1 MKRAHS
7 ISISL
12 FLLLSSISLAQAPR
26 SFSNDS
32 IEFIKELTLLFESI
46 NLEKNKEASL
56 ESLNRF
62 YNLWSAERFT
72 PAQKQLVYNTSNLM
86 LQKRVRAYPGFN
98 KFIQALALFKEKSHP
113 ENSFNSW
120 LEGMYQSLDSRRN
133 SRLFLKLLDFS
144 SWLLNENI
152 LHQSGIYAWYCDGG
166 YRFNYDSVLYVD
178 LPEFDLTCRTKNDS
192 TTIRNTTGKYYPETN
207 LWLGE
212 NGKLSWIRA
221 GLGGNET
228 YAVLNDY
235 KFFLNSLKF
244 EIDSVVFV
252 NKKYFPDAL
261 LGRLQEKV
269 STNKINPKKVSY
281 PQFESY
287 SHNLYIADIYKDI
300 DFEGGFAMKG
310 ARVYGTGDKYHDA
323 SFSFKK
329 EYLNKNDYYDLLIA
343 RSKSFVINNDII
355 SSARAAITIYHQEDS
370 IFHSGLLFKYIH
382 KNREV
387 SMLRLEKGIVQS
399 PYFDTFHDVEIDCEA
414 VYWNMGEPRI
424 NFRAIK
430 GLGKISNVVIS
441 SKNFY
446 SEQHFD
452 YLQGID
458 FKHPLFRIRDY
469 SRKYN
474 TEEFFIYEMARNL
487 KLPEAQIEALVIY
500 LAQQGFLYYDIDNKK
515 AYITDKLHHFC
526 DSKNGTSDY
535 DVITFSSEVE
545 NTNNATLNLDNFD
558 LKIRGVPVVSIS
570 DSQNV
575 FIYPSKEE
583 VILRK
588 NLDFLFSGK
597 VTAGLFEFYATDCY
611 FEYDTFKLNLPNI
624 EHMKFKVKSFERDPS
639 GYHSFVDVNTV
650 ISNISGSLLIDHP
663 TNKNGLA
670 DYPEY
675 PTFNTQSNSYV
686 YYDHDSANREAYNRE
701 RFFYYLNPFTIE
713 SMEDFST
720 ENLTFSGHLNS
731 GGIFPEITAPLS
743 VQPDYSLGFT
753 TLAPDQGFPIYNGK
767 GNYSSQILLS
777 NNGLRGKGDLQYLSS
792 TASSEDIIFFLDS
805 VNSNSQ
811 SFELTKVTSFDVS
824 YPPVRATNVYQHWT
838 PYSDSMS
845 INSKDSVM
853 LMYDGLATLDGNLLL
868 TPKNLTG
875 KGRMK
880 FFDAVMSADIFDYSD
895 HYFTADTTD
904 FHIKSVEGAGL
915 ALSTT
920 KYNATMD
927 FDELTGNF
935 KTTNDNAVIEF
946 PLNRFMCTMDEFD
959 WYIKRNELVFR
970 GYLDIDVPGLNKM
983 PLKEIIDVDLTGS
996 ELTSLHPL
1004 QDSLAFFTLNASFNL
1019 DSSLLVAEDVKI
1031 IRVADAAIFPGD
1043 GRVEIGEN
1051 ARVSPLTDATIIA
1064 DTANKQHVISN
1075 AVVSIQ
1081 SRYSYTANGTYTF
1094 YNSAGQ
1100 PQIIQF
1106 DDIKVDTAYRT
1117 YALGNIGVEQ
1127 EFLLG
1132 PQFGFRGVA
1141 TLNAHNPLLNFDGA
1155 YMPIQ
1160 DCDLDYSKW
1169 VKFNKRLNP
1178 NQLHLPVAPRP
1189 EEFAQKN
1196 LYAAFFHSNENN
1208 RVYPAFLSRKE
1219 YYSDTLM
1226 LSVDGFIKARDE
1238 NKELLIASA
1247 QEINIEDGKT
1257 PEGNFMGLNT
1267 TNCEVKARGEI
1278 RFGARLGQVSM
1289 RSFGNINHFI
1299 IPDSTGMKLFMIMD
1313 FHFADEALK
1322 YMFQQ
1327 LDLANTKGINMA
1339 LPQVRTAFIELLG
1352 QEEGNKII
1360 KDLNLYGTIRKTP
1373 EALMKSIVFGDVEM
1387 YYDKNSR
1394 SFQSVGP
1401 IGIGSI
1407 LGEQVN
1413 KYYTG
1418 YLQLVKRRSGDVL
1431 NLYLEID
1438 RRHWYF
1444 FSYSHNVMQSISSRT
1459 DFNKILREI
1468 KDDKRKD
1475 VQEKDRVAYRYIIST
1490 TQKKNRFLRDMRKG
1504 GSLEEE

>member
-1 MKRAHS
+1 MNRAHS
-7 ISISL
+7 ILISL
-12 FLLLSSISLAQAPR
+12 FLLLGSFSFAQAPR

-32 IEFIKELTLLFESI
+32 IEFIKELTLLAESI
-46 NLEKNKEASL
+46 NLEKNQEASL
-56 ESLNRF
+56 KSVERF

-72 PAQKQLVYNTSNLM
+72 PAQKQLIYNISNLM
-86 LQKRVRAYPGFN
+86 LQKRVRAYPEFN

-113 ENSFNSW
+113 ENSFNNW
-120 LEGMYQSLDSRRN
+120 LESMYQSLESRRN

-152 LHQSGIYAWYCDGG
+152 LHQSGIYSWHCSGG
-166 YRFNYDSVLYVD
+166 YRFYHDSVLWLD
-178 LPEFDLTCRTKNDS
+178 LPESNLTCRTKNDS
-192 TTIRNTTGKYYPETN
+192 TTIKNTIGRYYPETN
-207 LWLGE
+207 LWLGK
-212 NGKLSWIRA
+212 NGRLSWVRA
-221 GLGGNET
+221 GLDDNQT
-228 YAVLNDY
+228 YAILNDY
-235 KFFLNSLKF
+235 KFYLNSLKF

-261 LGRLQEKV
+261 LGSLKEKV
-269 STNKINPKKVSY
+269 STSRIDPKKVSY
-281 PQFESY
+281 PQFKSY
-287 SHNLYIADIYKDI
+287 SQNLYIADIYKDI

-310 ARVYGTGDKYHDA
+310 ARIYGTGDNYKDA

-329 EYLNKNDYYDLLIA
+329 EYKNKNDYYNLLIA
-343 RSKSFVINNDII
+343 RSKSFVINNDVI
-355 SSARAAITIYHQEDS
+355 SAARAAVTIYHQEDS

-387 SMLRLEKGIVQS
+387 SMLRIEKGIVQS
-399 PYFDTFHDVEIDCEA
+399 PYFDTFHNVEIDCEA
-414 VYWNMGEPRI
+414 VYWSMDKPLI
-424 NFRAIK
+424 NFRSIK
-430 GLGKISNVVIS
+430 GLSKVSNVIIS

-474 TEEFFIYEMARNL
+474 TEEFFIYEMAQNL
-487 KLPEAQIEALVIY
+487 KLPETQIEALVIY
-500 LAQQGFLYYDIDNKK
+500 LAQQGFLYYDIENKK
-515 AYITDKLHHFC
+515 AFITDKLHHFC

-545 NTNNATLNLDNFD
+545 NTNNATLDLDNFD

-588 NLDFLFSGK
+588 NLDFLFTGTI
-597 VTAGLFEFYATDCY
+597 TAGLFEFYATDCY
-611 FEYDTFKLNLPNI
+611 FEYDTFKLNLPDI
-624 EHMKFKVKSFERDPS
+624 EYMKFKVKSFEKDPS
-639 GYHSFVDVNTV
+639 GYQWLIDVNTV

-663 TNKNGLA
+663 TNKNGLK

-675 PTFNTQSNSYV
+675 PTFSTQSNSYV
-686 YYDHDSANREAYNRE
+686 YFDHDSAYRETYNRE

-720 ENLTFSGHLNS
+720 EKLTFSGYLNS
-731 GGIFPEITAPLS
+731 GGIFPEITTPLS

-753 TLAPDQGFPIYNGK
+753 TSTPDQGFSIYNGK
-767 GNYSSQILLS
+767 GNYSSQIFLS
-777 NNGLRGKGDLQYLSS
+777 NEGLRGKGNLQYLNS
-792 TASSEDIIFFLDS
+792 TAVSEDVIFFLDS

-811 SFELTKVTSFDVS
+811 SFEMEKFASLDASFPSVK
-824 YPPVRATNVYQHWT
+824 ATNVYQHWK
-838 PYSDSMS
+838 PYSDSML
-845 INSKDSVM
+845 INTNDSVM
-853 LMYDGLATLDGNLLL
+853 LMYDELATLDGNLLL
-868 TPKNLTG
+868 TPEGLTG
-875 KGRMK
+875 KGKME
-880 FFDAVMSADIFDYSD
+880 FFNAVMSADNFDYSD
-895 HYFTADTTD
+895 HYFLADTTD
-904 FHIKSVEGAGL
+904 FYIQSVEDAGL

-935 KTTNDNAVIEF
+935 KTANDSAVIEF
-946 PLNRFMCTMDEFD
+946 PLNRFMCTMNEFD
-959 WYIKRNELVFR
+959 WYIERNELVFR
-970 GYLDIDVPGLNKM
+970 DYFDTELPDLNAM

-996 ELTSLHPL
+996 ELVSLHPL
-1004 QDSLAFFTLNASFNL
+1004 QDSLAFFTLNASFSL
-1019 DSSLLVAEDVKI
+1019 DSNLLVAEDVKI

-1064 DTANKQHVISN
+1064 DTANKQHIISN
-1075 AVVSIQ
+1075 AVVSIL

-1094 YNSAGQ
+1094 YNAAGQ

-1117 YALGNIGVEQ
+1117 FALGNIGVEQ
-1127 EFLLG
+1127 EFLLS
-1132 PQFGFRGVA
+1132 PRFGFRGGV

-1160 DCDLDYSKW
+1160 NCDLDYSKW

-1178 NQLHLPVAPRP
+1178 IQLHLPVALQP
-1189 EEFAQKN
+1189 EEYAQKN

-1226 LSVDGFIKARDE
+1226 LSVDGFVKTRNQD
-1238 NKELLIASA
+1238 KEFLIASA
-1247 QEINIEDGKT
+1247 QEINIEDNKT
-1257 PEGNFMGLNT
+1257 PEGNYMSLNT
-1267 TNCEVKARGEI
+1267 ANCEVKASGEI
-1278 RFGARLGQVSM
+1278 RFGTRLNQVSM
-1289 RSFGNINHFI
+1289 RSFGSIDHFI
-1299 IPDSTGMKLFMIMD
+1299 IPDSTGMKLFMVLD
-1313 FHFADEALK
+1313 FHFAEEALN

-1327 LDLANTKGINMA
+1327 LDLANTKGIDLS
-1339 LPQVRTAFIELLG
+1339 LPQVRTAYLELLG

-1360 KDLNLYGTIRKTP
+1360 KDLNLYGIIRKTP

-1394 SFQSVGP
+1394 SFLSVGP

-1407 LGEQVN
+1407 LGEQIN

-1418 YLQLVKRRSGDVL
+1418 YLQIVKKRSGDVL

-1459 DFNKILREI
+1459 DFNKILREV
-1468 KDDKRKD
+1468 KDEKRKD

-1490 TQKKNRFLRDMRKG
+1490 TQKKNRFLRNMRAG
-1504 GSLEEE
+1504 ESLEEE